1 MAVTYEW
8 DCETVAD
15 GNSAECEDG
24 EILDHVHGSSF
35 RDVHAWADKYPCEPG
50 RRYALVLVRDDDE
63 GRSWAYVTEGTLP
76 ERFTDANGADAATV
90 PQRFHREVAASF
102 PLTPHRS

>member
-15 GNSAECEDG
+15 GDSAEYDDG
-24 EILDHVHGSSF
+24 EILDHVHDS
-35 RDVHAWADKYPCEPG
+35 RLREVRAWADRYPCEPG

-76 ERFTDANGADAATV
+76 DRFTDAYGADAATV
-90 PQRFHREVAASF
+90 PQRFHREAAA
-102 PLTPHRS
+102 R